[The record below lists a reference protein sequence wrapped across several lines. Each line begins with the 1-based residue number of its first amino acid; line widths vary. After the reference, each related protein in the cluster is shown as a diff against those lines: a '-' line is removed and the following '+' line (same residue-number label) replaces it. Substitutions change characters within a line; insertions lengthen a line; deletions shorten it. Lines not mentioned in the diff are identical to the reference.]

1 MTSHTLKEIQM
12 TTQFK
17 AGDKVTVTAARGGL
31 FHSRNEGKT
40 GVVTKVVDDLLYA
53 TFDGE
58 EDYGY
63 TSNVKRATPKF
74 KQGDRVKVVAPLG
87 GVFYMRH
94 AGKEGTVTRFN
105 DGESVYVRF
114 DESGEVDYGSEDDVV
129 KIEAPAADEGWT
141 SNDYNTRGVLPAT
154 RGTLMDIKYNDGTII
169 LDLPIGTGEAKRS
182 INKPGNSY
190 SASTFTYTG
199 RGSATIVAY
208 RLASARPGATT
219 GRRVTHAE
227 MVKGMQVKLVDEGEG
242 HTHWG
247 FKLGGVYTCRDR
259 APMSPSGQGA
269 DRNWAGWVWEV
280 VAEADTLDT
289 QLAALRA
296 ELDAIKVEKQAAEAE
311 VAAARVKVNGIEAKR
326 VALVERLTR
335 HGIKFISE

>member
-1 MTSHTLKEIQM
+1 M

-17 AGDKVTVTAARGGL
+17 AGNRVTVTAHRGGL

-40 GVVTKVVDDLLYA
+40 GTVTKVVDDLLYVE
-53 TFDGE
+53 FDGE

-63 TSNVKRATPKF
+63 TSNVKLAAPKF
-74 KQGDRVKVVAPLG
+74 KQGDRIRVVAPLG

-94 AGKEGTVTRFN
+94 AGQEGTVTRLE
-105 DGESVYVRF
+105 DSTDTVYVRF
-114 DESGEVDYGSEDDVV
+114 DNTGEVDYGNVNDVV
-129 KIEAPAADEGWT
+129 KIEAAPLDEGWT
-141 SNDYNTRGVLPAT
+141 SNDYNTRGVLPAA

-208 RLASARPGATT
+208 RLPSARPGATT

-227 MVKGMQVKLVDEGEG
+227 MVKGMQVKLVDEGQG

-289 QLAALRA
+289 QLAALRT

>member
-1 MTSHTLKEIQM
+1 M

-17 AGDKVTVTAARGGL
+17 AGDRVTVITPRGGL

-40 GVVTKVVDDLLYA
+40 GTVNKVVDDLLYVD
-53 TFDGE
+53 FNGE

-63 TSNVKRATPKF
+63 TSNVKLAPAAF
-74 KQGDRVKVVAPLG
+74 KQGDRVRVVAPLG
-87 GVFYMRH
+87 GVFYTRH
-94 AGKEGTVTRFN
+94 GGQEGTVTRLEAAT
-105 DGESVYVRF
+105 DTLYVRF
-114 DESGEVDYGSEDDVV
+114 DNTDEVDYGNVNDVV
-129 KIEAPAADEGWT
+129 KIEAAPLDEGWT
-141 SNDYNTRGVLPAT
+141 SNDYNTRGVLPAA

-169 LDLPIGTGEAKRS
+169 LDLPIGTGESKRS

-199 RGSATIVAY
+199 KGSATIVAY
-208 RLASARPGATT
+208 RLASARPGVEAATT

-227 MVKGMQVKLVDEGEG
+227 MVEGMKVKLVNAGDG

-247 FKLGGVYTCRDR
+247 FKLNGVYNCRNK
-259 APMSPSGQGA
+259 APISPNGQGA

-280 VAEADTLDT
+280 VTEADSLDT

-296 ELDAIKVEKQAAEAE
+296 ELNAIKVEKQAAEAE
-311 VAAARVKVNGIEAKR
+311 VAAARNKVNGIEAKR
-326 VALVERLTR
+326 VALVKRMTR
-335 HGIKFISE
+335 HGIKFIAE